1 MRPGTTTAVVGTTGS
16 GEDDAHQ
23 SVAVLLHPGS
33 GSIRINDTDVT
44 ELGRAGVRSMIA
56 AVAQEPWL
64 FTGSVAETTWPTVS
78 GETDG
83 QDDERELRLAEAIVD
98 SHVGQIV
105 SVLPDGLD
113 TVVGHDGGNLSA
125 GELQLVT
132 VARAIAA
139 QPRIL
144 VLDRATSS
152 ADPHRVAD
160 SASFAETAEHD
171 HDAADR
177 PPPRHGGARRP
188 DCCPGG
194 WSRGQMAV
202 AIRD

>member
-1 MRPGTTTAVVGTTGS
+1 MAYGLR
-16 GEDDAHQ
+16 
-23 SVAVLLHPGS
+23 
-33 GSIRINDTDVT
+33 
-44 ELGRAGVRSMIA
+44 
-56 AVAQEPWL
+56 
-64 FTGSVAETTWPTVS
+64 
-78 GETDG
+78 ETDG

-144 VLDRATSS
+144 VLDEATSS
-152 ADPHRVAD
+152 ADPRTELLIQRALLKLRSTTTTLLITHRLATAALAD
-160 SASFAETAEHD
+160 QIVVLEDGRVVECGSHQELMAAGGSYAERCARDSQADVSDAVSRLRGPRRASYDETPTQVLGRITTTATWE
-171 HDAADR
+171 
-177 PPPRHGGARRP
+177 
-188 DCCPGG
+188 
-194 WSRGQMAV
+194 
-202 AIRD
+202 